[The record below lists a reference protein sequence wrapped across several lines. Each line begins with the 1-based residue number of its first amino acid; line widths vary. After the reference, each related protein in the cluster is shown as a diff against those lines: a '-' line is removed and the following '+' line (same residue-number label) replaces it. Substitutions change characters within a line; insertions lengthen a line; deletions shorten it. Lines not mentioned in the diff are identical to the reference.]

1 MTVNELIETLN
12 KFPAG
17 AVIQVTTGQLFMERE
32 IRVTAGL
39 EEEGTVLDVE
49 IF

>member
-1 MTVNELIETLN
+1 MTVNELIEKPN
-12 KFPAG
+12 KFPQG
-17 AVIQVTTGQLFMERE
+17 AVIQVTTGELFMERD

-39 EEEGTVLDVE
+39 EEEGTVLDME

>member
-1 MTVNELIETLN
+1 MTVNELIEMLN
-12 KFPAG
+12 KFPQD
-17 AVIQVTTGQLFMERE
+17 AVIQVTTSQLFMERE
-32 IRVTAGL
+32 IIVTAGL

>member
-12 KFPAG
+12 KFPQD
-17 AVIQVTTGQLFMERE
+17 AVIQVTTGQLFMDRE

-49 IF
+49 LF